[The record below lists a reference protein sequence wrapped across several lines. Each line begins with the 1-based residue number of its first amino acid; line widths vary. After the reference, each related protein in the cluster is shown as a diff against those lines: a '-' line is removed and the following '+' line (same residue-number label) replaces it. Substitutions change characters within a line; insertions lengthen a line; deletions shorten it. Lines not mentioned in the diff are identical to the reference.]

1 MSPRFALALLLLSAS
16 VALGEESVRRTVE
29 DAGVHVPVLTKA
41 PELVGFVEA
50 TYPPEAEAQGL
61 AAQVTMQITIGA
73 DGRVS
78 EVHVTQ
84 PAGHGF
90 DEAAIEAVKRF
101 AFTPAE
107 IDFQPAAVQVEY
119 VYHFVLKVPDAGVPE
134 AIDAGPPPKAHATLE
149 GTLIT
154 RGSRTRIMGGVVI
167 CVNQPGPEALS
178 DEKGHFSLEIE
189 AGECQVRV
197 VSADHKNFET
207 VEVLEPNETR
217 VVNYYVLPKVVG
229 YETVV
234 RGTRDKKEVVD
245 RTVSRQEIQKVPGT
259 FGDPVRVV
267 QNFPGVARAPLISG
281 ALVIRGA
288 SANESLTFF
297 DGVEIPILFHL
308 GGGPSVVNA
317 EFIDKIDF
325 FPGGFGARYGRAIGG
340 VVDVGS
346 RRGAAD
352 TYHGVAKIDF
362 LDSSLFFEAPLADG
376 MSIAAAARRSY
387 IDVLLPPIL
396 EVAQRSS
403 PQAAFVNAVPV
414 YWDYQIRFDAGARR
428 GHTEESGSSTFSVFA
443 FGSDDTLKVVATG
456 GARSL
461 NVSLDA
467 HTTFHR
473 VVGNWTWR
481 EGAVTY
487 RLTPYLGYD
496 LVSLSLANLI
506 SLKADQWSQ
515 GLRQD
520 LQVDATP
527 WLSVHAGTDIYNHG
541 LSGQA
546 ELPVIDGTQYVGFPG
561 ADPKTPTQ
569 TIREDLDT
577 LDGAIFAEVDL
588 KAGPVTV
595 TPGVRATHTFV
606 TRQTRHSID
615 PRLWVRYQLLETTA
629 IKGSVGL
636 YTQTPSPIDF
646 EPAPFGNPNLGTEK
660 AFQTSLGVSHRF
672 SPVINVDLTGFY
684 NRRFDLA
691 VSPGNT
697 IVNPDG
703 TVTDELYGNR
713 GLGRAYG
720 LELLARHEVTK
731 NFFGWIAYTLSR
743 SETRR
748 SGVQNDYGLT
758 GVDQTHVLTVIGSYR
773 FDNGW
778 EFGGRYRYV
787 TGNPTTPLKA
797 GAPDHYQ
804 ADANGYSS
812 TTGDFRSA
820 RLPAFNQLDLRVD
833 RYFVFQKW
841 TLDLYLDVQN
851 VLNTQNIETTI
862 DDYRHRERVYVS
874 GIPILPVLG
883 VKASF

>member
-1 MSPRFALALLLLSAS
+1 MTIRSALALLLFSAT
-16 VALGEESVRRTVE
+16 VAEAEEGVRRTVE
-29 DAGVHVPVLTKA
+29 DAGVHIPVLTKA
-41 PELVGFVEA
+41 PVLTGFVEA

-61 AAQVTMQITIGA
+61 TAEVAMQITIGA
-73 DGRVS
+73 DG
-78 EVHVTQ
+78 HVADAQVTR

-90 DEAAIEAVKRF
+90 DEAALAAVKQF
-101 AFTPAE
+101 VFTPAE
-107 IDFQPAAVQVEY
+107 IDDVPATVQVEY
-119 VYHFVLKVPDAGVPE
+119 VYHFVLRVVDAGVPE
-134 AIDAGPPPKAHATLE
+134 VDAGPPPKPHAILK
-149 GTLIT
+149 GTLIS
-154 RGSRTRIMGGVVI
+154 RGSRTRIVGGLVI

-178 DEKGHFSLEIE
+178 DEQGQFSLELE
-189 AGECQVRV
+189 AGDCQVRV
-197 VSADHKNFET
+197 VSADHKNFDTTET
-207 VEVLEPNETR
+207 LEANETR

-234 RGTRDKKEVVD
+234 RGERERKEVVD
-245 RTVSRQEIQKVPGT
+245 RTVSRQEVQKIPGT
-259 FGDPVRVV
+259 FGDPVRVI

-317 EFIDKIDF
+317 EFLDKVDF

-340 VVDVGS
+340 VIDVSS
-346 RRGAAD
+346 RKGAAD
-352 TYHGVAKIDF
+352 TYHGSAKVDF
-362 LDSSLFFEAPLADG
+362 LDSAIFFEAPLTPNV
-376 MSIAAAARRSY
+376 SIAAAARRSY

-396 EVAQRSS
+396 EAAQRST
-403 PQAAFVNAVPV
+403 PGAAFINAVPV
-414 YWDYQIRFDAGARR
+414 YWDYQLRIDAGAKR
-428 GHTEESGSSTFSVFA
+428 GHADENGSSTFSLFV
-443 FGSDDTLKVVATG
+443 FGSDDTLKVVASG

-461 NVSLDA
+461 NVSLDT

-473 VVGNWTWR
+473 LVGNWTWR

-496 LVSLSLANLI
+496 LVSLNLANFVTL
-506 SLKADQWSQ
+506 SADQWSQ

-520 LQVDATP
+520 LTVDATP
-527 WLSVHAGTDIYNHG
+527 WLAFHVGTDLYNHSV
-541 LSGQA
+541 SGQA

-561 ADPKTPTQ
+561 ADPKTPQQ

-577 LDGAIFAEVDL
+577 FDGAIFGEMDIKV
-588 KAGPVTV
+588 GPLTV

-606 TRQTRHSID
+606 TRQTRHSVD
-615 PRLWVRYQLLETTA
+615 PRLWVKYQLLESTA

-646 EPAPFGNPNLGTEK
+646 EPTPFGNPNLGTEK

-672 SPVINVDLTGFY
+672 SPVLNVDLTGFY

-691 VSPGNT
+691 VVPGAT
-697 IVNPDG
+697 VVNPDG
-703 TVTDELYGNR
+703 TVTDELYGNL

-720 LELLARHEVTK
+720 FELLARHEVTK

-743 SETRR
+743 SEARR
-748 SGVQNDYGLT
+748 SGTTNPYVLSGT
-758 GVDQTHVLTVIGSYR
+758 DQTHILTVIGSYR

-778 EFGGRYRYV
+778 ELGGRYRYV
-787 TGNPTTPLKA
+787 TGNPTTPLLT
-797 GAPDHYQ
+797 GAPDLYN
-804 ADANGYSS
+804 ADSNGYSS
-812 TTGDFRSA
+812 TTGDPRSA

-833 RYFVFQKW
+833 KYFVYEKW

-851 VLNTQNIETTI
+851 VLNTPNVETTI
-862 DDYRHRERVYVS
+862 DDYRHRQRLYVT